1 MPLFAPLRPVSWP
14 GRCRYG
20 ISSSKVSLRCVPRA
34 PRITLGGIIHG
45 AEQLGAD
52 FLVMNSTP
60 GIALVSL
67 RISTEGLMYNQC
79 AFGPD
84 LVTRVEPYYSEDI
97 APEGI
102 KRGSILVFESYH
114 KNHRSNNKANS
125 SINQSPKMTIT
136 ITVEKDGY
144 YEVNGTRQEPTVSLY
159 VIPAASKLRRMLKDT
174 KDLIV
179 CPGVYD
185 GLSARVAMEV
195 GFKGLYMT
203 GAGTT
208 ASRLG
213 MADLG
218 LAQLHDMKTN
228 AEMIA
233 NLDPFGPPLIADMDT
248 GYGGPLMVSKSV
260 QQYIQAGVAG
270 FHIEDQISNKRCG
283 HLAGKKVVSLEE
295 YLMRIRAAKLTKDR
309 LHSDIVLIARTD
321 ALQQHGYE
329 ECIRRLRAA
338 RDIGADVGL
347 LEGFTS
353 KEQAR
358 QAVQDLAPWPLLLN
372 MVENGATP
380 LITTKEAEDMGFR
393 IMIFSFATITPA
405 YLGIKATLERLKTE
419 GVVGVPDGVGPRKL
433 FEVCGLMDSMKIDTE
448 SGNDGFSEG
457 V

>member
-1 MPLFAPLRPVSWP
+1 
-14 GRCRYG
+14 
-20 ISSSKVSLRCVPRA
+20 
-34 PRITLGGIIHG
+34 
-45 AEQLGAD
+45 
-52 FLVMNSTP
+52 
-60 GIALVSL
+60 
-67 RISTEGLMYNQC
+67 
-79 AFGPD
+79 
-84 LVTRVEPYYSEDI
+84 
-97 APEGI
+97 
-102 KRGSILVFESYH
+102 
-114 KNHRSNNKANS
+114 
-125 SINQSPKMTIT
+125 MTIT

-185 GLSARVAMEV
+185 GLSARIAMQV

-233 NLDPFGPPLIADMDT
+233 NLDPFGPLLIADMDT

-270 FHIEDQISNKRCG
+270 FHIEDQIQNKRCG
-283 HLAGKKVVSLEE
+283 HLNGKKVVGLDE

-321 ALQQHGYE
+321 ALQQHGYD
-329 ECIRRLRAA
+329 ECIRRLKAA

-358 QAVQDLAPWPLLLN
+358 QCVQDLAPWPLLLN
-372 MVENGATP
+372 MVENGASP
-380 LITTKEAEDMGFR
+380 LITTKEAEEMGFR

-405 YLGIKATLERLKTE
+405 YMGIKATLERLKAD
-419 GVVGVPDGVGPRKL
+419 GVVGVPEGLGPRTI
-433 FEVCGLMDSMKIDTE
+433 FEVCGLMDSMKVDTE
-448 SGNDGFSEG
+448 SGNDGFAEG

>member
-1 MPLFAPLRPVSWP
+1 
-14 GRCRYG
+14 
-20 ISSSKVSLRCVPRA
+20 
-34 PRITLGGIIHG
+34 
-45 AEQLGAD
+45 
-52 FLVMNSTP
+52 
-60 GIALVSL
+60 
-67 RISTEGLMYNQC
+67 
-79 AFGPD
+79 
-84 LVTRVEPYYSEDI
+84 
-97 APEGI
+97 
-102 KRGSILVFESYH
+102 
-114 KNHRSNNKANS
+114 
-125 SINQSPKMTIT
+125 MTIT

-144 YEVNGTRQEPTVSLY
+144 YEVNGNRQEPTVNLY
-159 VIPAASKLRRMLKDT
+159 IIPAASKLHRMLKDT

-185 GLSARVAMEV
+185 GLSARVAMDL

-260 QQYIQAGVAG
+260 QEYIQAGVAG
-270 FHIEDQISNKRCG
+270 FHIEDQIQNKRCG

-295 YLMRIRAAKLTKDR
+295 YITRIRAAKLTKDR

-329 ECIRRLRAA
+329 ECIRRLKAA

-372 MVENGATP
+372 MVEHGATP
-380 LITTKEAEDMGFR
+380 LITTKEAEEMGFR
-393 IMIFSFATITPA
+393 IMIFSFASITPA
-405 YLGIKATLERLKTE
+405 YMGIRSALTRLMTE
-419 GVVGVPDGVGPRKL
+419 GVVGIPEGLGPRKI
-433 FEVCGLMDSMKIDTE
+433 FEVCGLMDAMKVDTE
-448 SGNDGFSEG
+448 AGGDGFADG

>member
-1 MPLFAPLRPVSWP
+1 
-14 GRCRYG
+14 
-20 ISSSKVSLRCVPRA
+20 
-34 PRITLGGIIHG
+34 
-45 AEQLGAD
+45 
-52 FLVMNSTP
+52 
-60 GIALVSL
+60 
-67 RISTEGLMYNQC
+67 
-79 AFGPD
+79 
-84 LVTRVEPYYSEDI
+84 
-97 APEGI
+97 
-102 KRGSILVFESYH
+102 
-114 KNHRSNNKANS
+114 
-125 SINQSPKMTIT
+125 MTIT

-144 YEVNGTRQEPTVSLY
+144 YEVNGARQEPTVSLY

-185 GLSARVAMEV
+185 GLSARIAMEV

-213 MADLG
+213 MADLA

-248 GYGGPLMVSKSV
+248 GYGGPLMVSKAV

-270 FHIEDQISNKRCG
+270 FHIEDQIQNKRCG
-283 HLAGKKVVSLEE
+283 HLAGKKVVGLEE
-295 YLMRIRAAKLTKDR
+295 YLTRIRAAKLTKDR

-321 ALQQHGYE
+321 ALQQHGYD
-329 ECIRRLRAA
+329 ECIRRLKAA
-338 RDIGADVGL
+338 REIGADVGL

-372 MVENGATP
+372 MVENGASP
-380 LITTKEAEDMGFR
+380 LITTQEAEEMGFR

-405 YLGIKATLERLKTE
+405 YQGIKTTLQRLKKD
-419 GVVGVPDGVGPRKL
+419 GVVGTPEGLGPKTI
-433 FEVCGLMDSMKIDTE
+433 FDVCGLMDAMKVDTE
-448 SGNDGFSEG
+448 SGGDGFVDG